1 MNSIDDNFDLVL
13 AIPCKHLKEKRNRSR
28 SNLNSIASSSLE
40 KFSDG
45 RLLKCGEKEM
55 EIKNF
60 DYDNKKNLEKNARIF
75 CEQIEEH
82 GKYELVYNDDSG
94 KIETKRTPLVYG
106 QVIIYKDEK
115 NDDYIPECCYNFF
128 AVLSKLTLG
137 KASSEKDAF
146 NLIYFVIPNINYHDL
161 TLLMDQSH
169 EIWCNIGGKY
179 YGETEGFFKTYL
191 TAIGYKYLGKIY
203 RIVFS
208 DLHQFEMITKDNKSK
223 LFNIL
228 ASEEYKN
235 EDEFCHQIELSEST
249 DEYSFS
255 YQGDTNDVN
264 LTKKERFFDDYTMYS
279 SYNAYASIYSYYY
292 VIKEKD
298 KDSFYKRIAPDTNNA
313 NFSSEANILF
323 VLETEISKITAS
335 IVLSEEINEQIDNAD
350 MVEIQKMFKSFIKAR
365 PLFEKLNYC
374 YLGAQKEADFIYK
387 QFRISDVL
395 ADYDRKRELL
405 KSYSEVTSSITA
417 NKNAKILNCIGILFT
432 FIGGWDLLSSI
443 SKILFDNEKTV
454 VWNEGL
460 IIPVIG
466 SLIIIGIILKISDPV
481 KPLKRFLK
489 NRFRRVV

>member
-1 MNSIDDNFDLVL
+1 
-13 AIPCKHLKEKRNRSR
+13 
-28 SNLNSIASSSLE
+28 
-40 KFSDG
+40 
-45 RLLKCGEKEM
+45 
-55 EIKNF
+55 
-60 DYDNKKNLEKNARIF
+60 
-75 CEQIEEH
+75 
-82 GKYELVYNDDSG
+82 
-94 KIETKRTPLVYG
+94 
-106 QVIIYKDEK
+106 
-115 NDDYIPECCYNFF
+115 
-128 AVLSKLTLG
+128 LTLG

-146 NLIYFVIPNINYHDL
+146 NLIYFIIPNINYHDL

-169 EIWCNIGGKY
+169 EIWCNIGRKY

-191 TAIGYKYLGKIY
+191 TAVGYKYLGKIY

-208 DLHQFEMITKDNKSK
+208 DLRQFEMITKENKSK

-228 ASEEYKN
+228 AAEEHKN

-249 DEYSFS
+249 NEYSFS
-255 YQGDTNDVN
+255 CQGDTNDVS
-264 LTKKERFFDDYTMYS
+264 LTKKEKFFDDYTMYS

-292 VIKEKD
+292 VIKEKE
-298 KDSFYKRIAPDTNNA
+298 KDSFYKRIAPDKNNA

-323 VLETEISKITAS
+323 VLETEIFKITAS

-350 MVEIQKMFKSFIKAR
+350 MVEIQKMFKSFINTR

-387 QFRISDVL
+387 QFRIGDML

-454 VWNEGL
+454 IWNEGL

-481 KPLKRFLK
+481 KSLKRFLK
-489 NRFRRVV
+489 SRFRRVS